1 MTKTIR
7 ILWTDDEIGMLK
19 AHILF
24 LEERGYSV
32 ETCSGGRETIELVSA
47 NSYDMLFL
55 DEHMPGL
62 SGIDT
67 LRAVKEIRPDLPVV
81 MITKSEEEDIM
92 NAAIGSKIADY
103 LIKPVKPGQ
112 ILLAIKKITER
123 GRLVTETTTTGYRE
137 EFSTI
142 NSMISSASDSTDWI
156 TIYKKLVH
164 WELQLN
170 SSSDPGLA
178 EIFRMQEQEAN
189 NAFSRFISRN
199 YLNWFGSAG
208 SAKPLMTPSVLS
220 RSLFPLLEKGEKVFL
235 IVIDN
240 LRYDQWQ
247 VIRNEITPLA
257 GSLREDLYY
266 SILPTATQYARNALF
281 AGMMPSEIARRYPQ
295 YWVNDDSSEG
305 KNNHEASLLQLH
317 LERSGIS
324 CRWGYEKIGSN
335 QSGKKVNDNL
345 SDLLRNDLS
354 VLVYNFIDL
363 ISHARTDTDVLRE
376 LAADEAAYRSI
387 TRSWFIHSPLAE
399 LLRKLQGSGV
409 KIVLT
414 TDHGTI
420 RVNNPVKV
428 VGDRQTSPN
437 LRYKLGKNLD
447 YNAREVFAVRD
458 PLQAHLPKTNI
469 TSSYIFATGASFLIY
484 PNNYNHF
491 ASYYN
496 DTFQHGGISM
506 QEMIIPLVTMELSE

>member
-1 MTKTIR
+1 MTKKIH

-19 AHILF
+19 PHILF
-24 LEERGYSV
+24 LEEKGYMV
-32 ETCSGGRETIELVSA
+32 DTCSGGRETIELVTS
-47 NSYDMLFL
+47 NSYDLLFL

-67 LRAVKEIRPDLPVV
+67 LRAVKEIRPNLPVV

-112 ILLAIKKITER
+112 ILLALKKITER
-123 GRLVTETTTTGYRE
+123 GRLVTEATTTGYRE
-137 EFSTI
+137 EFRIITDMI
-142 NSMISSASDSTDWI
+142 NGAQESSDWI
-156 TIYKKLVH
+156 AIYKKLVH
-164 WELQLN
+164 WELQLDT
-170 SSSDPGLA
+170 STDPGLTG
-178 EIFRMQEQEAN
+178 IFKMQEQEAN
-189 NAFSRFISRN
+189 NEFARFIKRN
-199 YLNWFGSAG
+199 YLDWFKASD
-208 SAKPLMTPSVLS
+208 SSRPLLTTSVLS
-220 RSLFPLLEKGEKVFL
+220 SSIFPLLKKGEKVML

-247 VIRNEITPLA
+247 VIRNEMTGLVKVT
-257 GSLREDLYY
+257 GEELYY
-266 SILPTATQYARNALF
+266 SILPTATQYARNSLF
-281 AGMMPSEIARRYPQ
+281 AGVMPSEIARRYPQ
-295 YWVNDDSSEG
+295 FWVNDDSSEG
-305 KNNHEASLLQLH
+305 KNMYEADLLRLN
-317 LERSGIS
+317 LERSGIN
-324 CRWGYEKIGSN
+324 CRWGYEKIGN
-335 QSGKKVNDNL
+335 NISGKNVNDNL

-387 TRSWFIHSPLAE
+387 TRTWFIHSPLVE
-399 LLRKLQGSGV
+399 LLRRLQGSGI

-437 LRYKLGKNLD
+437 LRYKLGRNLD
-447 YNAREVFAVRD
+447 YNEKEVFAVRD
-458 PLQAHLPKTNI
+458 PSLAHLPKTNI

-496 DTFQHGGISM
+496 DSFQHGGISL
-506 QEMIIPLVTMELSE
+506 QEMIVPLITMEPAE